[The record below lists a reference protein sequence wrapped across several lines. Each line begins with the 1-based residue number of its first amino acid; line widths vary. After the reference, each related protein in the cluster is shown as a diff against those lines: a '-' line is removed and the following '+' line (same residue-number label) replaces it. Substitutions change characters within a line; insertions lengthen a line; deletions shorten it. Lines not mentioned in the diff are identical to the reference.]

1 MNKLETEYE
10 HNPVKTLCEK
20 CGLEGAHFTGTWNYI
35 ASRWDY
41 APSKE
46 QRDRTRYTE
55 GKCGLCGFEGRV
67 AYLNVFGYPTMTT
80 YLWGPDFVRIMP

>member
-1 MNKLETEYE
+1 MIDHYCKYYPIR
-10 HNPVKTLCEK
+10 HFCDK

-35 ASRWDY
+35 ASRRDY

-46 QRDRTRYTE
+46 QRERTQYSQ
-55 GKCGLCGFEGRV
+55 GKCGMCGFEGRV
-67 AYLNVFGYPTMTT
+67 ARPNVFGYPTLTN